1 MNTYRKLVAV
11 IALALAL
18 GACGESCDSFY
29 VYDADT
35 LAQAVADGYSC
46 IPEFGENRMF
56 CTTCLFGE
64 P

>member
-1 MNTYRKLVAV
+1 MAV

-18 GACGESCDSFY
+18 AACGESWDTFY

-35 LAQAVADGYSC
+35 LAQAIADGYSC
-46 IPEFGENRMF
+46 IPEFGTERMT